1 MAGLLVDKLY
11 NPSGVLI
18 TDMETHMS
26 HINHNIE
33 LNAGQFVQ
41 TFFYR
46 CMLWVQQQDCCN
58 KQLFSVSKYYKYWAS
73 LKLSNVATPTR
84 FCKDVYQNMN
94 LILHLVTLISPR
106 FVMELMKLCDQAET
120 LNVQLW

>member
-1 MAGLLVDKLY
+1 MMNFDASPRDAPTNEMCMMSTTIIVAQLFISYLYDHTTVPGSGNSMAGLLVDKLY
-11 NPSGVLI
+11 NPSAVVI
-18 TDMETHMS
+18 TDMESHMS

-58 KQLFSVSKYYKYWAS
+58 KQLFSVSKYYKY
-73 LKLSNVATPTR
+73 
-84 FCKDVYQNMN
+84 
-94 LILHLVTLISPR
+94 
-106 FVMELMKLCDQAET
+106 
-120 LNVQLW
+120 

>member
-41 TFFYR
+41 TFFTDVCYG
-46 CMLWVQQQDCCN
+46 
-58 KQLFSVSKYYKYWAS
+58 FSSKIAVISNCLVS
-73 LKLSNVATPTR
+73 
-84 FCKDVYQNMN
+84 
-94 LILHLVTLISPR
+94 
-106 FVMELMKLCDQAET
+106 
-120 LNVQLW
+120 LNTINTEQV